1 MLTLLY
7 CYPQYE
13 HTMDWAIDIAI
24 KDLINLPSW
33 DVMANYKRQYDDFKK
48 LVQRV
53 LSPGQAGP
61 DGSRDT
67 NDGVAY
73 AWPDSRVS
81 TVLYNILVYYYCDNQ
96 QGMGGNSTT
105 GQVARKF
112 FGSQNL
118 MARVVL
124 LVPPQQKENI
134 RKLFVQLSLILRLV
148 SSREKVDCSKL
159 RSFHYSC

>member
-1 MLTLLY
+1 
-7 CYPQYE
+7 
-13 HTMDWAIDIAI
+13 MDWAIDIAI
-24 KDLINLPSW
+24 KVLINLPSW

-61 DGSRDT
+61 NGSRDA

-73 AWPDSRVS
+73 AWPDSCVS
-81 TVLYNILVYYYCDNQ
+81 TVLYNIRVYYYCDNQ

-112 FGSQNL
+112 FRSQNL
-118 MARVVL
+118 AVTDRQTDSSNLCRVRFTTSVFL
-124 LVPPQQKENI
+124 Y
-134 RKLFVQLSLILRLV
+134 LFLF
-148 SSREKVDCSKL
+148 SRAL
-159 RSFHYSC
+159 